1 MPGILTRKSTLSN
14 SSPQPYHTSHV
25 RSIGHHPGQISEV
38 SMNDALVI
46 LCVLYR
52 PSWSLVCFCCLLFS
66 FFFFCSPR
74 PFPCHALVLMHSYT
88 HTCCLSFSSS
98 DPEDECTVGNEDDR
112 RSADPS
118 EDEVGFSVV
127 WLSSLCVC
135 VCVVYVVLGVCVCK
149 CVLRICLASL
159 SVYLITSTTGCFRGT
174 LSFLWQ
180 LSPSRGGTPSLPS
193 ASVDFDR
200 LQDDLARVQEILK
213 PSGTRAC
220 ATLYILQHS
229 L

>member
-1 MPGILTRKSTLSN
+1 LVARLFLLSF
-14 SSPQPYHTSHV
+14 V
-25 RSIGHHPGQISEV
+25 
-38 SMNDALVI
+38 
-46 LCVLYR
+46 
-52 PSWSLVCFCCLLFS
+52 FLLFFTS
-66 FFFFCSPR
+66 TFSLPR
-74 PFPCHALVLMHSYT
+74 TRTHALIHAHM
-88 HTCCLSFSSS
+88 LSLFLFS

-112 RSADPS
+112 RSAEPS

-127 WLSSLCVC
+127 WPSSLCVC

-200 LQDDLARVQEILK
+200 LLDDLARVQEILK